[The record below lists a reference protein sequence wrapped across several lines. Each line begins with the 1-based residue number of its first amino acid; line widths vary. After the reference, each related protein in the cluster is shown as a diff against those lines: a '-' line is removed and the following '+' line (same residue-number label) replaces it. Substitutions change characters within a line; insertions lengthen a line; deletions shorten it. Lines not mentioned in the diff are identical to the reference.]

1 VIVRIDGTEVDPDA
15 VGPPALNYGQLE
27 RWEGC
32 PRRTYEYVV
41 PHDEFARLAASW
53 WDGSCDELRDDLPF
67 RTLGDFPELD
77 ALEQL
82 DYPPLTTM
90 LREHREALAA
100 FLRWDDLGLLGLVG
114 GSQRRGPVLYVAS
127 SLESLNVSET
137 EIRFS
142 GLAFETIPSR
152 LESSD

>member
-53 WDGSCDELRDDLPF
+53 WDGSCDELRDDLPVPDP
-67 RTLGDFPELD
+67 RGTSPSSTRWSSS
-77 ALEQL
+77 
-82 DYPPLTTM
+82 TT
-90 LREHREALAA
+90 
-100 FLRWDDLGLLGLVG
+100 
-114 GSQRRGPVLYVAS
+114 RR
-127 SLESLNVSET
+127 
-137 EIRFS
+137 
-142 GLAFETIPSR
+142 
-152 LESSD
+152 